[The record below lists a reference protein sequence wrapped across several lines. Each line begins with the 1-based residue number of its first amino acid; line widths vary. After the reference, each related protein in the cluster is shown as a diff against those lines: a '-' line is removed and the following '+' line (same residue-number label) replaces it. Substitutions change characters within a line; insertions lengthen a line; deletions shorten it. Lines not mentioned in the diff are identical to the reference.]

1 MNTPWEI
8 PVVKLWTVI
17 LELMEGK
24 GKFVVSNERQM
35 MKVASNVY
43 SPNKKDCKMT
53 ITDFDTAFNEA
64 WDQLVNGPQ
73 C

>member
-1 MNTPWEI
+1 
-8 PVVKLWTVI
+8 
-17 LELMEGK
+17 MEGK

-53 ITDFDTAFNEA
+53 ITDFDTVFNEA